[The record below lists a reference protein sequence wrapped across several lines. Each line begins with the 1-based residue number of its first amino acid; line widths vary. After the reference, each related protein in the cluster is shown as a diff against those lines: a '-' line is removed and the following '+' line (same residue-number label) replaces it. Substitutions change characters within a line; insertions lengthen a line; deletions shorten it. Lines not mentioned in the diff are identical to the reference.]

1 MTDDT
6 PAGYGSLLLPAP
18 AGRRAVHSADG
29 TALNVERWGPESG
42 PTVVLAH
49 GWTCSI
55 VFWARQINALAG
67 AGYRVV
73 AYDQRG
79 HGDSGVP
86 GPAGYTPEALADDF
100 AAVLDAVT
108 ASAGERVLAAGHS
121 MGSMTLIAFGA
132 RHPEQLRRQVAAAV
146 LTSTG
151 MHELFLRSRIVPM
164 PLPLAKLA
172 LPISVALM
180 GWSPPRGRTPWL
192 NQQMV
197 KYGSLSRGADR
208 ADVDFCAR
216 VVEACPPQT
225 RARFAR
231 MLSTL
236 DLDAQVRDFAVPAVL
251 VAGGRDRLTPIWHAR
266 RMATALPALEE
277 FLELPRS
284 GHMTPVQSAAEV
296 NDVLFRLAGEH
307 LARPG
312 ATDVDLTAPERTAG
326 RTQEIA

>member
-1 MTDDT
+1 MTYDA
-6 PAGYGSLLLPAP
+6 PATGYGSLLLPPP
-18 AGRRAVHSADG
+18 AERLAVHSADG
-29 TALNVERWGPESG
+29 TELNVERWGPASG

-55 VFWARQINALAG
+55 VFWVRQINALAD

-100 AAVLDAVT
+100 SAVLSAVT
-108 ASAGERVLAAGHS
+108 SSADEQVLAVGHS
-121 MGSMTLIAFGA
+121 MGSMTLIAFGG
-132 RHPEQLRRQVAAAV
+132 RHPEQLRRQVAAAA

-172 LPISVALM
+172 MPVSVALM
-180 GWSPPRGRTPWL
+180 GFSPPKGRMPRL
-192 NQQMV
+192 NQEIV
-197 KYGSLSRGADR
+197 KYGSLSRGASR
-208 ADVDFCAR
+208 SDVDFCAR

-231 MLSTL
+231 MLSGL
-236 DLDAQVRDFAVPAVL
+236 DLDGKVRDFAVPTVV
-251 VAGGRDRLTPIWHAR
+251 VAGGKDRLTPIWHAR
-266 RMATALPALEE
+266 RMAATLPNLEQL
-277 FLELPRS
+277 LELPRS

-296 NDVLFRLAGEH
+296 NAVLFRLAGRH
-307 LARPG
+307 LEQPG
-312 ATDVDLTAPERTAG
+312 VIVDLAAQEASAE